1 MRDRLVERARD
12 GDESAFADL
21 VDLDGDR
28 CYAIATPKRT
38 FNIFLNIT
46 NLARSR
52 ERERQPG
59 SSIMV
64 FSPAELA
71 TPLLRL
77 SDGQIIDRYLEDLG
91 NIFPGFSAVTAEAH
105 VRRWPLGL
113 AYCFPGRGRIQ
124 RALTRPAERIHL
136 AGDYLGTFY
145 TETAIQTGCA
155 AAGTILRA
163 LG

>member
-1 MRDRLVERARD
+1 
-12 GDESAFADL
+12 
-21 VDLDGDR
+21 
-28 CYAIATPKRT
+28 
-38 FNIFLNIT
+38 
-46 NLARSR
+46 
-52 ERERQPG
+52 
-59 SSIMV
+59 MV

-71 TPLLRL
+71 TPLLSL
-77 SDGQIIDRYLEDLG
+77 SDGQIVDRYLEDLG
-91 NIFPGFSAVTAEAH
+91 DIFPGFSAVTVEAH